1 MIIYIIYIINNI
13 YIFIIYNMITYIYI
27 YIYIYIIYGFYF
39 EQKEKE
45 DVSNIGEMIFSVF
58 SV

>member
-13 YIFIIYNMITYIYI
+13 YIFIIYNMITYI